1 MEAPTPASAGYY
13 FHATNFLQS
22 MSVNKPSK
30 LRLSIE
36 RLSTFLSRHRNV
48 SLRLKGCCRCE
59 TRPLRREEASAL
71 LREAIELSY
80 HNLERD

>member
-30 LRLSIE
+30 LDYRLKDS
-36 RLSTFLSRHRNV
+36 LPFCLATGMSVQDSKAAAV
-48 SLRLKGCCRCE
+48 LRLGR
-59 TRPLRREEASAL
+59 
-71 LREAIELSY
+71 
-80 HNLERD
+80 